1 MTDRGKTRFVYGP
14 VPSRR
19 LGFSLGVDILP
30 FKTCTL
36 DCIYCQLGR
45 TPRTSCRRRAYFSM
59 RNILAQIRQALQEGG
74 RIDVITFSGSGEPT
88 LNKNLG
94 PLIRGI
100 KRMTRIPV
108 AVLTNGTL
116 LYRREVR
123 KDLLSAD
130 LVVPSLDAATANVF
144 RKVNRP
150 HPLLKA
156 SRILDG
162 LLKFRKE
169 YSGQIWLEIMLVK
182 GINDRPGDIRSLK
195 KIVDN
200 VRPDRIHLN
209 TVVRPPADSR
219 ARPLSMKEL
228 ERIRASFGDSA
239 EIIASPGKR
248 IRKKV
253 RADLAQAILGMV
265 RRRPVTL
272 EDISLS
278 LGAHRDEI
286 LKTLDS
292 LLDGRKIRSRRHGRK
307 IFYKAA

>member
-1 MTDRGKTRFVYGP
+1 MNDGDKTRFVYGP

-36 DCIYCQLGR
+36 DCIYCQLGP
-45 TPRTSCRRRAYFSM
+45 TPRPFSRRRAYFST
-59 RNILAQIRQALQEGG
+59 RDVLTQIRQALEKGG

-94 PLIRGI
+94 PIIRGI
-100 KRMTRIPV
+100 KKMTRIPV

-116 LYRREVR
+116 LYRKEVR
-123 KDLLSAD
+123 EDLLAAD
-130 LVVPSLDAATANVF
+130 LVVPSLDAATASVF
-144 RKVNRP
+144 RTVNRP
-150 HPLLKA
+150 HRSLK
-156 SRILDG
+156 SDRILDG
-162 LLKFRKE
+162 LLKFRRE
-169 YSGQIWLEIMLVK
+169 YQGQIWLEIMLVK
-182 GINDRPGDIRSLK
+182 GINDRPGDIRSFK
-195 KIVDN
+195 KIVDA
-200 VRPDRIHLN
+200 VRPDRVHLN

-228 ERIRASFGDSA
+228 ERIRASLGDSV
-239 EIIASPGKR
+239 EIVASSRKR
-248 IRKKV
+248 TRRKA
-253 RADLAQAILGMV
+253 RTDLDQAILGMI

-286 LKTLDS
+286 LKTLDL
-292 LLDGRKIRSRRHGRK
+292 LLDGQKIRCLRHGRK